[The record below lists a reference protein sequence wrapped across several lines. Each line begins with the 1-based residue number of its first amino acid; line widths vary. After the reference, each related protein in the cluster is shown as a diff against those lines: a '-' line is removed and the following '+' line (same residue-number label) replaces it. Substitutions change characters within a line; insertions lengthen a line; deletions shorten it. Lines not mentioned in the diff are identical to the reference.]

1 MMMLGCRWGLCATV
15 IHDSTFV
22 WGGLT
27 SSSSSRRCS
36 LRFRN
41 SSSASRCLS
50 WVVGGAGA
58 DIADALRGAGATLA
72 AWVSIVSSCAMGRLA
87 WFLLGWGHGEAGG

>member
-15 IHDSTFV
+15 SHESTSV
-22 WGGLT
+22 WGELT
-27 SSSSSRRCS
+27 SSSSSRRWS

-50 WVVGGAGA
+50 WIVGGAGA
-58 DIADALRGAGATLA
+58 DMADALRGACATLA
-72 AWVSIVSSCAMGRLA
+72 TWVSVFSSCAMGRLA
-87 WFLLGWGHGEAGG
+87 WFLLDWGHGEVAG